1 MQLRTTLLSLLL
13 AAAATLCS
21 GAPATPAAAAPSPAG
36 GTRPLNLEIGG
47 EWVGNGVSF
56 SAYRRG
62 QSPNGAGPTEAQVL
76 EDLRLVSKHWGLLRT
91 YELTPANEAAL
102 RLARQHK
109 IPVRFLLGVWINPEK
124 TPEDRARN
132 EAQVAAGIKAARDY
146 PELVAGLL
154 VGNETQVEWTGH
166 LVAPEVLL
174 RCIRETRAG
183 TTVPVSVADDYN
195 FWNKPAAAAIAAEID
210 FITLHMYALW
220 NGRGLEEAMDWT
232 AGIYKDIQSRHPGKM
247 IVIGETGW
255 ATSHDPAKNAP
266 GQEAALMKAPT
277 DEASQ
282 LVYLR
287 QHYAWVARHRVPTV
301 LFEAFDEE
309 WKGSGSG
316 RNPLEAEKHWGV
328 FDENRQPK
336 SSFRTLLHDVPFATR
351 RL

>member
-1 MQLRTTLLSLLL
+1 MQLRTTLLSLLVL
-13 AAAATLCS
+13 AAATLCS
-21 GAPATPAAAAPSPAG
+21 GNPAAAPGVSPEPAG
-36 GTRPLNLEIGG
+36 GTRPLTLEIGG
-47 EWVGNGVSF
+47 EWVGNGISF

-62 QSPNGAGPTEAQVL
+62 QNPHGAGPTEEQVL
-76 EDLRLVSKHWGLLRT
+76 EDLRLVSRHWGLLRT

-102 RLARQHK
+102 RLARQHR

-166 LVAPEVLL
+166 RVAPEVLIRCL
-174 RCIRETRAG
+174 REVRAG
-183 TTVPVSVADDYN
+183 TSAPVSTADDYN
-195 FWNKPAAAAIAAEID
+195 FWNKPHAAAVAAEVD

-220 NGRGLEEAMDWT
+220 NGRGLDEAMDWT
-232 AGIYKDIQSRHPGKM
+232 AGVYKDIKARHPGKL

-255 ATSHDPAKNAP
+255 ATSHDPAKSAP

-287 QHYAWVARHRVPTV
+287 QHYAWVARHRIPTV

-316 RNPLEAEKHWGV
+316 KNPLEAEKHWGV
-328 FDENRQPK
+328 FTEERQPK
-336 SSFRTLLHDVPFATR
+336 SSFSTLLREVPFATR